1 MSKSKVSRSTHVS
14 IPQVIEPRLLS
25 VREAAR
31 YLGVAVWCLRSLV
44 WEKQLTPVKIGASRR
59 FVFDRADLDA
69 YIERQKKAAA

>member
-1 MSKSKVSRSTHVS
+1 VARKVSRSTPVS
-14 IPQVIEPRLLS
+14 IPVEPRLLN

-31 YLGVAVWCLRSLV
+31 YLCVAVWCLRSLV